1 MRNISFSLTTEQI
14 KSRTKT
20 VTRRTGWKN
29 LRPGQELRA
38 VEKAMGLK
46 AGEKIKP
53 IAVIR
58 VLSVR
63 QERLEAL
70 TNDAVYGF
78 DECAKEGF
86 ADHPTLR
93 FPSEFITFFCA
104 SHKGCAPSSEVT
116 RIEFEYVDR
125 LECVDQ
131 AQKRS

>member
-1 MRNISFSLTTEQI
+1 MRNISFSLTTDQVLR
-14 KSRTKT
+14 RTKT

-46 AGEKIKP
+46 TGEKIKP

-63 QERLEAL
+63 QEPLEAL
-70 TNDAVYGF
+70 AQDAAYGF

-93 FPSEFITFFCA
+93 FPSEFISFFCA
-104 SHKGCAPSSEVT
+104 SHRGCTPTSEVT
-116 RIEFEYVDR
+116 RIEFEYVDC
-125 LECVDQ
+125 LESANHTQ
-131 AQKRS
+131 RRS